1 MQVHALPM
9 RAAALTRAGVAS
21 PLLALALAGLA
32 SSSVAQDT
40 HYWSVQYGPVAQLVG
55 GQVIGG
61 VPDLS
66 ATFYNPG
73 ALALRNESSY
83 LLSTESVQ
91 LETISTAAQP
101 GLEILDTSSSRFGAA
116 PSLLAG
122 VLPHWLGEDTQLAWS
137 FLTRQKLDVRLGQR
151 LTDPLSEPD
160 TRSAAESYFDQRL
173 NESWAGLTISRPLS
187 ESLGIGLTWYGVYR
201 GQRSRNELSVQAV
214 TEDGGALAVSGVT
227 DFDYSHYR
235 TLAKLGLAWQGE
247 TWNAGLSVTTPSL
260 GLFGSGTLGY
270 TVSRVSNQVGDDGTP
285 LTPTLE
291 TVTAQGLQSDYR
303 SSWAVGA
310 GASWRR
316 GATRLYA
323 SAEWYAAVDV
333 FTVLALPEGASEA
346 GRIYQQLGDV
356 LNAGLG
362 LERQVNENVAV
373 YGAFHTDFSAAVE
386 STQTSAAVSDWDL
399 YHVSG
404 GASLRIGDNRFTLG
418 ALWAFGSRTR
428 PLTLPLPP
436 EALPNAGLDSD
447 IEIRYSRITFLL
459 GFVFGS

>member
-32 SSSVAQDT
+32 SSSLAQDT

-101 GLEILDTSSSRFGAA
+101 GLEILDTSSSHFGAA

-122 VLPHWLGEDTQLAWS
+122 VLPRWLGEDTRLAWS

-214 TEDGGALAVSGVT
+214 SEGAAALAVSGVT
-227 DFDYSHYR
+227 EFDYSHYR
-235 TLAKLGLAWQGE
+235 TLAKIGIAWQGE
-247 TWNAGLSVTTPSL
+247 AWNAGLSVTTPSL
-260 GLFGSGTLGY
+260 GLFGGGRAAFTL
-270 TVSRVSNQVGDDGTP
+270 SRVESAPGAVPAEPVLETE
-285 LTPTLE
+285 TLE
-291 TVTAQGLQSDYR
+291 NLDSEYR

-310 GASWRR
+310 GASWRV

-323 SAEWYAAVDV
+323 SAEWFAAVDR
-333 FTVLALPEGASEA
+333 FTVVALPDSATTA
-346 GRIYQQLGDV
+346 GTLEQELGSV
-356 LNAGLG
+356 VNAGLG
-362 LERQVNENVAV
+362 VERQVNDDVAV
-373 YGAFHTDFSAAVE
+373 YGAFHTDFSASVG
-386 STQTSAAVSDWDL
+386 STTPDVAVSDWDL

-404 GASLRIGDNRFTLG
+404 GVSLRIRDNQFTLG
-418 ALWAFGSRTR
+418 ALWAFGSKTR
-428 PLTLPLPP
+428 PLALPVPQ
-436 EALPNAGLDSD
+436 EVLPNAGLDSD
-447 IEIRYSRITFLL
+447 IEVHYSRITFLL